1 MQLTPPQ
8 QTISD
13 CASRFRVA
21 ACGRRFGKSYLSIN
35 EMAKYARHPNRRIL
49 YVAPT
54 YRQAKTV
61 IWDELKTQ
69 LIQRN
74 WAKKINESDLSI
86 RLINNSI
93 ITVRSTDSYDNLRGG
108 KYDFIVLDECGDI
121 HNQAWYSVLRPT
133 LSDTGGHALFIGSP
147 KGRNW
152 FYDLWIQAG
161 NTEDWSSFQYTT
173 LDGGN
178 VPQEEIEAA
187 KRDLDVK
194 TFEAE
199 YLAQF
204 VTDTSVIF
212 YSFTEENIKPYTD
225 LLPDVGALHV
235 GIDFNVNPM
244 SAVVCVKG
252 KDWLHVIDE
261 IEIYSSDTNEL
272 AQEIRRRYGYQRQI
286 LVYPDASGAKRT
298 TNSPGISDHIIL
310 QNAGF
315 KLQVDPTNPPVAEAI
330 ASVNALFCNTMGQRR
345 LFIDPKCRKL
355 RECILK
361 YSYKS
366 GTRIPDKESGW
377 DHMAD
382 SLRYVSHRLFPLRVL
397 PQTTF
402 VGSLQRNIGRMV

>member
-161 NTEDWSSFQYTT
+161 NTEDWSSFQFTT

>member
-1 MQLTPPQ
+1 
-8 QTISD
+8 
-13 CASRFRVA
+13 
-21 ACGRRFGKSYLSIN
+21 
-35 EMAKYARHPNRRIL
+35 
-49 YVAPT
+49 
-54 YRQAKTV
+54 
-61 IWDELKTQ
+61 
-69 LIQRN
+69 
-74 WAKKINESDLSI
+74 
-86 RLINNSI
+86 
-93 ITVRSTDSYDNLRGG
+93 
-108 KYDFIVLDECGDI
+108 
-121 HNQAWYSVLRPT
+121 
-133 LSDTGGHALFIGSP
+133 
-147 KGRNW
+147 
-152 FYDLWIQAG
+152 
-161 NTEDWSSFQYTT
+161 
-173 LDGGN
+173 
-178 VPQEEIEAA
+178 
-187 KRDLDVK
+187 
-194 TFEAE
+194 
-199 YLAQF
+199 
-204 VTDTSVIF
+204 
-212 YSFTEENIKPYTD
+212 
-225 LLPDVGALHV
+225 
-235 GIDFNVNPM
+235 M

>member
-1 MQLTPPQ
+1 MQLTQPQ

-161 NTEDWSSFQYTT
+161 NTEDWSSFQFTT

-225 LLPDVGALHV
+225 LLPDIGALHI